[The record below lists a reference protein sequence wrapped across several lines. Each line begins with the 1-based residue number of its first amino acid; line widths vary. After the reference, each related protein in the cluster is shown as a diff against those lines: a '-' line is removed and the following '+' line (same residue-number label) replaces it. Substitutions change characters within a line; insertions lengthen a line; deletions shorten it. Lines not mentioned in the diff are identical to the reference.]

1 MIALYIFLPL
11 LALAGI
17 ALAVSYWTYTIAF
30 RSPNKTQG
38 DFYNIPDNEQY
49 RAVREQ
55 MIEMIRLLE
64 SRPYETVEIFSHDGL
79 RLSGRYYHVRDGAPL
94 AICFHGYRGTSIR
107 DFSGGSKIAL
117 ECGQNVLLVDQRAHG
132 GSEGSTITFGIFERY
147 DCLDWINYAVERFG
161 KNVRILLYGVSMGA
175 STVLMA
181 SGLELPDQVKGIVA
195 DCPYSSPKDIILKV
209 AKDLHY
215 PPRLAYPFIKFG
227 ARVFGHFN
235 LEEITAE
242 EAVKGAKVPILIIH
256 GADDRF
262 VPPEMSK
269 CVFEANRELIQR
281 EIFPNAGHALSYM
294 ADFDRYA
301 SVTAQFTNA
310 LILEDKE
317 V

>member
-1 MIALYIFLPL
+1 MILLYIFLIV

-17 ALAVSYWTYTIAF
+17 ILGISYWTYTIAF

-49 RAVREQ
+49 CAVREQ

-64 SRPYETVEIFSHDGL
+64 SRPCERVEIMSFDGL

-117 ECGQNVLLVDQRAHG
+117 ESGQNVLLVDQRAHG
-132 GSEGSTITFGIFERY
+132 ESEGNTITFGIFERY
-147 DCLDWINYAVERFG
+147 DCLEWIYYAIERFG
-161 KNVRILLYGVSMGA
+161 ADVEILLYGVSMGA

-181 SGLELPDQVKGIVA
+181 SDLELPEQVKGIVA

-209 AKDLHY
+209 AKDMHY
-215 PPRLAYPFIKFG
+215 PKHLAYPLIKLG
-227 ARVFGHFN
+227 ARVFGGFD

-242 EAVKGAKVPILIIH
+242 EAVNRAYVPILIIH
-256 GADDRF
+256 GEDDRF
-262 VPPEMSK
+262 VPPEMSE
-269 CVFEANRELIQR
+269 CIADANPYLVERQT
-281 EIFPNAGHALSYM
+281 FPKAGHALSYIT
-294 ADFDRYA
+294 DYDRYA
-301 SVTAQFTNA
+301 AISRAFTNK
-310 LILEDKE
+310 LISSI
-317 V
+317 